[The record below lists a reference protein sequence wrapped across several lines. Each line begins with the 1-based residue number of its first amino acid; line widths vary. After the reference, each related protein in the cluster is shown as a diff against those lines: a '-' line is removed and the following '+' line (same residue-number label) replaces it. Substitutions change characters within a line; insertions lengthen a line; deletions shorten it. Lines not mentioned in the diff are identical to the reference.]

1 MELFTGAQENK
12 NIKRKKMEKMLNGL
26 YIVATPIGNMGD
38 ISNRAIDTLKNVEFI
53 ICENPKHS
61 RKLMS
66 KLGIKKK
73 LVSLHDYNEEE
84 ITKNYINKI
93 QKNPVALISD
103 AGSPLISDPGYK
115 LLRPCI
121 RENFYVTTVPGA
133 SSIISALQ
141 LSGFPINDFVFIGF
155 APKAEKKLLDFFNPI
170 ISEHK
175 TTVLFVS
182 SHKIVQ
188 SLTVM
193 SSLFPTRK
201 ISVCKEM
208 TKLNEKIFYGFP
220 EEILNMLL
228 SNKKY
233 SLGEFVVVVEGNKN
247 ISGIDKK
254 SISAEAEKIIKK
266 IPTAKIKVEKSNDPR
281 SYRQCSSKLIETGFN
296 PSKTVDDA
304 IEDIIEAY
312 KSNTLNTDGTCFSV
326 NHLKSILKN

>member
-1 MELFTGAQENK
+1 MVSGLSSKGLVTLISLLLSSLELFTGAQENK
-12 NIKRKKMEKMLNGL
+12 NIKRKKMDKMLNGL

-84 ITKNYINKI
+84 ITKNYISKI

-115 LLRPCI
+115 LLRQCI

-141 LSGFPINDFVFIGF
+141 LSGLPINDFVFIGF
-155 APKAEKKLLDFFNPI
+155 APKTEKKLLDFFNPI

-175 TTVLFVS
+175 TAVLFVS
-182 SHKIVQ
+182 SHRIVQ
-188 SLTVM
+188 SLMVI

-208 TKLNEKIFYGFP
+208 TKLNEKIFYGLP
-220 EEILNMLL
+220 NEVLKMLL

-233 SLGEFVVVVEGNKN
+233 SLGEFVVVIEGEKN
-247 ISGIDKK
+247 ISNIDKK
-254 SISAEAEKIIKK
+254 TISSEAEKIIKRILEKFSLTETVEIVHK
-266 IPTAKIKVEKSNDPR
+266 ISYIEKKQIYNKALEIKDEN
-281 SYRQCSSKLIETGFN
+281 SK
-296 PSKTVDDA
+296 
-304 IEDIIEAY
+304 
-312 KSNTLNTDGTCFSV
+312 
-326 NHLKSILKN
+326 